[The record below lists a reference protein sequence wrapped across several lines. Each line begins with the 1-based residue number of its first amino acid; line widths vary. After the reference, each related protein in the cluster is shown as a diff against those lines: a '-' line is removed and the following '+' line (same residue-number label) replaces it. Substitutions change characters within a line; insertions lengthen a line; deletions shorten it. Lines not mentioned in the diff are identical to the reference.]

1 MRGNSEFEIP
11 YTGLGIGR
19 HAFRFQLD
27 GTFFSDFESKS
38 FDDAD
43 IIAKTELDRFEGMMH
58 FDVHVTGTVRSSC
71 DRCNAPVTLSIDHRV
86 RYVVKFGDRT
96 FRNDDDILVLGP
108 AEHLLDVSEFLYES
122 TVLGM
127 PLRRAHEHEDDCDPK
142 VLEWLTGSVDFA
154 PEEEQEET
162 DPRWAAL
169 RGLSSSGPK
178 DEEKGK
184 EE

>member
-1 MRGNSEFEIP
+1 MF
-11 YTGLGIGR
+11 T
-19 HAFRFQLD
+19 
-27 GTFFSDFESKS
+27 
-38 FDDAD
+38 
-43 IIAKTELDRFEGMMH
+43 
-58 FDVHVTGTVRSSC
+58 
-71 DRCNAPVTLSIDHRV
+71 TL
-86 RYVVKFGDRT
+86 
-96 FRNDDDILVLGP
+96 
-108 AEHLLDVSEFLYES
+108 
-122 TVLGM
+122 
-127 PLRRAHEHEDDCDPK
+127 EDDCDPK

>member
-1 MRGNSEFEIP
+1 
-11 YTGLGIGR
+11 
-19 HAFRFQLD
+19 
-27 GTFFSDFESKS
+27 
-38 FDDAD
+38 
-43 IIAKTELDRFEGMMH
+43 MH

-96 FRNDDDILVLGP
+96 YRNDDDILVLGP

-127 PLRRAHEHEDDCDPK
+127 PLRRAHEHEEDCDPK
-142 VLEWLTGSVDFA
+142 VLQWLTGSVDFA
-154 PEEEQEET
+154 PDEEQEET

-169 RGLSSSGPK
+169 KGLSSSEPEG
-178 DEEKGK
+178 EENG
-184 EE
+184 EEE